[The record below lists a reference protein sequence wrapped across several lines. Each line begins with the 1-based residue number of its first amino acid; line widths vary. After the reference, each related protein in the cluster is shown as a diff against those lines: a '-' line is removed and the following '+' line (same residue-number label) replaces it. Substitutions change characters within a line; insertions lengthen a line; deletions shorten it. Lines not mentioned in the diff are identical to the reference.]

1 MREISL
7 ITGQLHRAIYN
18 LNEEARRTAN
28 QKFESGLPA
37 APERSLRK
45 AFDQF
50 RESLEQGDST
60 VRRRTASLLVTLIRS
75 FEAIPATLQPEILQM
90 IDLGLADDDP
100 LVREATVESYSML
113 LENISEPKSVVR
125 SPEAEGSPSNDP
137 ANEALTRIL
146 TIAISDP
153 DEIVREAAA
162 VGVAVQKSEAV
173 QKFGVEFLLDHVQDH
188 RHRHACRSVASLAE
202 FPDQQS
208 LYIDRL
214 NAYLNDSDWRFR
226 RAALFATLRLAKLE
240 ALPRSL
246 LCNVTRRLFD
256 SEKKVAAAADNVVE
270 VALGAIGRANASVA
284 EFLTEC
290 RWLATQADCENH
302 LRAILETELVSNNV
316 AECLRIC
323 GDRVEWHLQKR
334 SGDVSP
340 VPMTDVDNAEALA
353 NMVDHLARLNQR
365 SAVGWVAG
373 AIVGLAEK
381 R

>member
-28 QKFESGLPA
+28 QKFESGIPA

-60 VRRRTASLLVTLIRS
+60 VRCRTASLLVTLIRS
-75 FEAIPATLQPEILQM
+75 FEAIPRTLRPEILQM
-90 IDLGLADDDP
+90 IDLGLADRDP
-100 LVREATVESYSML
+100 QVREATVESYSLL

-125 SPEAEGSPSNDP
+125 SPETEGQFPDDP

-153 DEIVREAAA
+153 DEVVREAAA

-173 QKFGVEFLLDHVQDH
+173 LNFGVNFLLDHVQDH

-208 LYIDRL
+208 LYLDKL
-214 NAYLNDSDWRFR
+214 YAYLNDSDWRFR
-226 RAALFATLRLAKLE
+226 RSALLATLRLAKLE
-240 ALPRSL
+240 ALPPSL

-256 SEKKVAAAADNVVE
+256 SEKKVAAAADDVVD
-270 VALGAIGRANASVA
+270 VALGAIARESDSLA

-290 RWLATQADCENH
+290 RWLAEQGDCENH
-302 LRAILETELVSNNV
+302 MQAILETELVSDNV
-316 AECLRIC
+316 AECFRSC
-323 GDRVEWHLQKR
+323 RDRVNWHLQKR
-334 SGDVSP
+334 SAVENLGA
-340 VPMTDVDNAEALA
+340 MTDVNNADALA
-353 NMVDHLARLNQR
+353 NLVDRLVKLNHR

-373 AIVGLAEK
+373 TFVKLAQ
-381 R
+381 